1 MKKIPV
7 SLIIDDGGVVDMSY
21 FYHQSAYPHE
31 LLVPMTFARDFA
43 RVCRDNGVRGKFSV
57 IPMPGGLGRIDKRL
71 IRVPMR
77 LVKSMLQFIRN
88 EIEPCFSITPE
99 ILTHD
104 VAYDLANETYCHVY
118 EDVYFSK
125 LNAQE
130 IADYIGLALE
140 ILCNVGLRPT
150 GVTSPWHCGI
160 DNEQNYAEG
169 IGRAFKKVLG
179 RNWSFYFLH
188 SRYKL
193 SKTFWSEPKL
203 MCDTE
208 TAGKVVT
215 IPNNT
220 FDPFYCTTQPTT
232 RRAARAS
239 AKENIDMILSPD
251 GRSGMAR
258 DLFEQGHPI
267 ILISHW
273 QRLYSDGTQL
283 GLEGLET
290 LLKRVNK
297 VFGSQVE
304 WKTFE
309 EIAQDY
315 I

>member
-7 SLIIDDGGVVDMSY
+7 SLIIDDGGVVDMS
-21 FYHQSAYPHE
+21 FFGQSAYPHE
-31 LLVPMTFARDFA
+31 LLVPMSFAKRFSDI
-43 RVCRDNGVRGKFSV
+43 CRKNGVKGKFSV
-57 IPMPGGLGRIDKRL
+57 IPMPGGLGRIDQRL
-71 IRVPMR
+71 NRVPTR
-77 LVKSMLQFIRN
+77 VLKSMLNFIRK
-88 EIEPCFSITPE
+88 EIEPIFSITPE

-104 VAYDLANETYCHVY
+104 VAYDLANQNYCHVY
-118 EDVYFSK
+118 EDAYFSK

-140 ILCNVGLRPT
+140 ILCNVDLHPT

-169 IGRAFKKVLG
+169 IGRAFKKVMG
-179 RNWSFYFLH
+179 RDWSFYFLH

-193 SKTFWSEPKL
+193 STKYWPEPKL

-220 FDPFYCTTQPTT
+220 FDAFYATTQPTT

-239 AKENIDMILSPD
+239 AKENINMILSPD
-251 GRSGMAR
+251 GRTGMAR
-258 DLFEQGHPI
+258 EHFENGHPI

-273 QRLYSDGTQL
+273 QRLYSDGSQI
-283 GLEGLET
+283 GLDGLET
-290 LLKRVNK
+290 LVKRVNK
-297 VFGSQVE
+297 VFGTQVE

-309 EIAQDY
+309 EITQDY

>member
-31 LLVPMTFARDFA
+31 LLVPMEFAKRFA
-43 RVCRDNGVRGKFSV
+43 SICHKNKVRGKFSV
-57 IPMPGGLGRIDKRL
+57 IPMPGGLGRLDKRL
-71 IRVPMR
+71 IRVPAR
-77 LVKSMLQFIRN
+77 VVKSMLQFIRS

-104 VAYDLANETYCHVY
+104 AAYDLQNDRCLHVY

-140 ILCNVGLRPT
+140 ILCNVGLNPT
-150 GVTSPWHCGI
+150 GVTSPWQCGI

-179 RNWSFYFLH
+179 RDWSFYFLH

-220 FDPFYCTTQPTT
+220 FDAFSGTQRPATL
-232 RRAARAS
+232 RAARAS
-239 AKENIDMILSPD
+239 AKENIDLILSSD

-273 QRLYSDGTQL
+273 QRLYSDGTMI
-283 GLEGLET
+283 GLDGLET
-290 LLKRVNK
+290 LVQRVNK
-297 VFGSQVE
+297 VFGPQIE
-304 WKTFE
+304 WKSFE